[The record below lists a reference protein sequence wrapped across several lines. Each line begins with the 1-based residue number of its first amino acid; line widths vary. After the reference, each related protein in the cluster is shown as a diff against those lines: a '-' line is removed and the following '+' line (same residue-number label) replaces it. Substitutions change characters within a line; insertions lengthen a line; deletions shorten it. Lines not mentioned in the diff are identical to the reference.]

1 LTRWLRRSRWRR
13 QRTSMA
19 FPFTFQGDISH
30 TLTLRNSVAR
40 RFSHLETTRCR
51 SHNRQLSKDFTKTV
65 GTLRTAPS
73 VRRASV
79 CSRAGYVRHWKP
91 RLQAPFQVRWMT
103 APAVVPRRAWRRP

>member
-65 GTLRTAPS
+65 VGKESRF
-73 VRRASV
+73 RASV
-79 CSRAGYVRHWKP
+79 DIRKS
-91 RLQAPFQVRWMT
+91 QVSCT
-103 APAVVPRRAWRRP
+103 